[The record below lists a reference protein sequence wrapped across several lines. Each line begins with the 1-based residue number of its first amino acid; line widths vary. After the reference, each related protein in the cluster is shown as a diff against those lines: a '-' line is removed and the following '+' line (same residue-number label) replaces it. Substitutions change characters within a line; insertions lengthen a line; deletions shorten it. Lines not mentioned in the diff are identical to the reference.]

1 MDKLLINAVLAYIL
15 LTPRDAVDTVDPK
28 NPFFAII
35 RESPPT
41 MLDVVDRRPAILKL
55 DKAETVPSIIVEP
68 PTLKLPPVAIEE
80 IVEKEFSTLI
90 VQALMLLIAI
100 EPTTKR
106 EPPTYTLL
114 PVETAPATLTFWRVL
129 IEPVAN
135 TLEVIYNSLPI
146 KAFPRVDRDPPIFT
160 LLSVLMD
167 ETAVNEDCVKMAPW
181 AYMVDMTDNPPAIE
195 AEPRVDKL
203 PARSCPWMKVEAPT
217 AKFPVVEIEL
227 PTNKGPAVEMVEF
240 VFKTPPILMFKVL
253 M

>member
-1 MDKLLINAVLAYIL
+1 MNAILACRLLV
-15 LTPRDAVDTVDPK
+15 PKEAVDTVDPK
-28 NPFFAII
+28 NPFFAIM

-41 MLDVVDRRPAILKL
+41 MLEVVDSSPPILKL
-55 DKAETVPSIIVEP
+55 DKALTVPNMIVEP
-68 PTLKLPPVAIEE
+68 PTLKLPPLANEE

-90 VQALMLLIAI
+90 VQALILLIAI
-100 EPTTKR
+100 APTTKR

-114 PVETAPATLTFWRVL
+114 AVEMPPAIFIFSRVL
-129 IEPVAN
+129 IEPVAKI
-135 TLEVIYNSLPI
+135 LDVMYSSLPI

-167 ETAVNEDCVKMAPW
+167 ETAVIEDCVKMAPW

-203 PARSCPWMKVEAPT
+203 PVNSWPRMKVEAPT
-217 AKFPVVEIEL
+217 AKFPVVDIEL
-227 PTNKGPAVEMVEF
+227 PTNKGPAVEMVEL
-240 VFKTPPILMFKVL
+240 VFKTPPIFMFKLL